1 METKI
6 KARSFMR
13 GPQGKAFTYADFTP
27 EQLAALK
34 GKDGVSPT
42 ISISNITGGYRL
54 TIKDINGTQNI
65 DIMNGTNGESGD
77 GSNGVDGFSPIV
89 EVVPIDGGH
98 RVSITDAEG
107 IKYFDVMNGQDGYT
121 PVKGTDYFTA
131 EDVEKI
137 AEEAAKKVKVP
148 TDTVL
153 YTAQVLTE
161 LQKEQARGNIGAVSV
176 AEFNAALGEVETALA
191 GMDEV
196 IG

>member
-34 GKDGVSPT
+34 GADGISPT
-42 ISISNITGGYRL
+42 ITVSNIEGGYRL
-54 TIKDINGTQNI
+54 TIKDINGTQYI
-65 DIMNGTNGESGD
+65 DIKNGTSGNGGD

-89 EVVPIDGGH
+89 EITPIDGGH

-107 IKYFDVMNGQDGYT
+107 TKAFDVMNGQDGYT

-131 EDVEKI
+131 EDVERI
-137 AEEAAKKVKVP
+137 AEEAAGKVEVP

-153 YTAQVLTE
+153 YTAQTLTAA
-161 LQKEQARGNIGAVSV
+161 QQEQARGNIGAVSV
-176 AEFNAALGEVETALA
+176 EAFNAALGEVSAALT